1 MEIDIDL
8 SSEQTKAWELL
19 EDDRTKSLILYGGQ
33 AGGGKSFLICLW
45 QIYRRLTYPDTR
57 GYIARE
63 SGLKDIEESVMVT
76 FWDVVKFLNVSDFIK
91 YNAQKH
97 HITFTNGSTISLIDA
112 FYYPR
117 DPNFHRFGSKEY
129 TDGCIEEGA
138 TISKKAAQI
147 LLSRTRYKHDIY
159 GLSKK
164 QLITCNPDEGWIKDE
179 IAVPYFEGSL
189 KGNRA
194 FIPATLES
202 NPNKEFVKEY
212 TATLQEMDDY
222 DRARLLHGDWFAQP
236 RTGGEFYMKFD
247 EKINT
252 KELAYDP
259 DEPLHLS
266 FDFNV
271 NPYMTCTVWQ
281 MNENMA
287 MQIDEICTP
296 SPKNTTADNC
306 KEFINRY
313 RDHQAGVFI
322 YGDPA
327 GRHQDTRTERGWND
341 FRIIENELKDYHP
354 ISRVQSRAP
363 SVVMRGNFINAIFAD
378 KIPDACM
385 LISTNCNLSISDLN
399 FVKVAPDGT
408 KAKIRTKNPS
418 TGVTYERWG
427 HTSDAMDY
435 FILTIFANQYQAFK
449 SGGMK
454 PIYKLGKRKTS
465 SAY

>member
-63 SGLKDIEESVMVT
+63 SGLLDIEESVMVT

-222 DRARLLHGDWFAQP
+222 DRARLLQP

-281 MNENMA
+281 MNENTA

-341 FRIIENELKDYHP
+341 FRIIEN
-354 ISRVQSRAP
+354 
-363 SVVMRGNFINAIFAD
+363 
-378 KIPDACM
+378 
-385 LISTNCNLSISDLN
+385 
-399 FVKVAPDGT
+399 
-408 KAKIRTKNPS
+408 
-418 TGVTYERWG
+418 
-427 HTSDAMDY
+427 
-435 FILTIFANQYQAFK
+435 
-449 SGGMK
+449 
-454 PIYKLGKRKTS
+454 
-465 SAY
+465 